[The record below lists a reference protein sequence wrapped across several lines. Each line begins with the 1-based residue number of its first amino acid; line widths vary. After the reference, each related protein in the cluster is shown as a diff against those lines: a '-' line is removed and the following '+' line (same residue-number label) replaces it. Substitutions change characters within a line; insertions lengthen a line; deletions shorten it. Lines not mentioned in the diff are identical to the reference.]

1 MCCIIPHIVGL
12 GLSGS
17 PCLAAYCRR
26 NLVGYAKMTEPKT
39 MMATV
44 RLRFVDKSTC
54 PQTHTQKI
62 LQQCFIDVQTGQTE
76 WVDVPFVGHIS
87 EVDQ

>member
-1 MCCIIPHIVGL
+1 
-12 GLSGS
+12 
-17 PCLAAYCRR
+17 
-26 NLVGYAKMTEPKT
+26 MTEHKILAPT
-39 MMATV
+39 M

-76 WVDVPFVGHIS
+76 WVDVPFVGHIG
-87 EVDQ
+87 EVDK